1 MIGYRVSRQELE
13 TLIEAEKAGW
23 LARAAART
31 EGFRAAGRYDETSC
45 IWSEVKPVYMRLQGG
60 SKCAFCERKLE
71 SATHGKVEQDVEHFR
86 PKGRVTHW
94 RLSAKLRAAGVTL
107 TPLPATAPG
116 YHLLP
121 YDLFNYTAACKPCNS
136 TLKADRFPIAGPHDF
151 GGDRPETLMAT
162 EQPLLIYPL
171 GDFDDDPESLI
182 EFHGVSPMAKAA
194 SAGLPRWRAL
204 VTIEFFGFDDVT
216 GRKNLLEER
225 ARLLVALFP
234 QLQIASG
241 AQPGGQARANRLIRA
256 FQADTAPH
264 ANCVRAFVRLHGR
277 DATKAQSLFD
287 DAVDLIEGSS

>member
-1 MIGYRVSRQELE
+1 MIGYRISRQDLE
-13 TLIEAEKAGW
+13 ARIEADKSGW
-23 LARAAART
+23 LARAATRT
-31 EGFRAAGRYDETSC
+31 AGFRAAGRYVEASS

-71 SATHGKVEQDVEHFR
+71 SVTHGKGEQDVEHFR

-151 GGDRPETLMAT
+151 GGDHPETLLAT

-171 GDFDDDPESLI
+171 GDFDDDPERLI
-182 EFHGVSPMAKAA
+182 EFHGVSPMAKIA
-194 SAGLPRWRAL
+194 SAGLQRWRAL
-204 VTIEFFGFDDVT
+204 VTIEFFRLDDVT
-216 GRKNLLEER
+216 GRRSLLEDR

-241 AQPGGQARANRLIRA
+241 AQSGDMTRANRLVRA
-256 FQADTAPH
+256 FQADSAPH

-277 DATKAQSLFD
+277 DAAKAQSLFD